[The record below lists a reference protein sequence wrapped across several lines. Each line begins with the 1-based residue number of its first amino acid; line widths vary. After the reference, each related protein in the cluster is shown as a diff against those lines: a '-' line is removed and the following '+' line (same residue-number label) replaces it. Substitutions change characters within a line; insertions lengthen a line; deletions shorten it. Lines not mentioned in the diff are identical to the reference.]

1 MLCYFGEVISGRSH
15 YVLVLKQQYEPAE
28 KIGISDSMRDR
39 LKREASTG
47 MDSEKKQ
54 SNVILYIG
62 AAIAVLVALGGQG
75 ILY

>member
-1 MLCYFGEVISGRSH
+1 
-15 YVLVLKQQYEPAE
+15 
-28 KIGISDSMRDR
+28 MRDR

-62 AAIAVLVALGGQG
+62 AAIAILVALGGQG